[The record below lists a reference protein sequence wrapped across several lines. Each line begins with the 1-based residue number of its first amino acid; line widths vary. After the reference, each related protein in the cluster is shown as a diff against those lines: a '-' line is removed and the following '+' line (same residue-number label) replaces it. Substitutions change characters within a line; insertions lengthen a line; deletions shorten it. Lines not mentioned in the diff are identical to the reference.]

1 MIFGEVGLNE
11 WFQSGRTMLLVFFF
25 FSLPRMGKLVFV
37 DLPLGNPRWRT
48 LNSWLVVILMFVL
61 TLLRSITRVW
71 V

>member
-11 WFQSGRTMLLVFFF
+11 RFHPEEPCYWFF

-48 LNSWLVVILMFVL
+48 LNSWLVVILMSVL
-61 TLLRSITRVW
+61 PLLRFITQVW

>member
-1 MIFGEVGLNE
+1 M
-11 WFQSGRTMLLVFFF
+11 SGFIWKNHVIGF

-48 LNSWLVVILMFVL
+48 LNSWLVVILMSVL
-61 TLLRSITRVW
+61 PLLRFITQVW